1 MAKIEL
7 SSHFSV
13 NAAIQL
19 LMRQADQSGTLCS
32 FLVPIL
38 EMVSDQEIVTQ
49 VNLEQ
54 GKRAG
59 ISKMMLH
66 GMVGIV
72 NPLCVFSSGVDI

>member
-1 MAKIEL
+1 M
-7 SSHFSV
+7 

-19 LMRQADQSGTLCS
+19 LMRQADQSGNMSS
-32 FLVPIL
+32 FLVTIL
-38 EMVSDQEIVTQ
+38 EMVSDQEITQ

-59 ISKMMLH
+59 ISKVLH

>member
-1 MAKIEL
+1 M
-7 SSHFSV
+7 

-19 LMRQADQSGTLCS
+19 LMRQADQSGNTSS
-32 FLVPIL
+32 FLVTIL
-38 EMVSDQEIVTQ
+38 EMVSDQEITQ

-59 ISKMMLH
+59 ISSKVLH
-66 GMVGIV
+66 GMIGIV

>member
-1 MAKIEL
+1 M
-7 SSHFSV
+7 

-19 LMRQADQSGTLCS
+19 LVRQAGESGTLCS
-32 FLVPIL
+32 FFVTIL
-38 EMVSDQEIVTQ
+38 EMVSDQEITQ
-49 VNLEQ
+49 VKLEQ

-59 ISKMMLH
+59 NSKVLH